1 MIYLIRV
8 KYEEVTLL
16 KIGYTKNIKK
26 RFSQYM
32 TENPL
37 AELLDKREGDK
48 RVEFSLHKFF
58 AKYKFDKRNEW
69 FYYDDYIIDNF
80 NIELQELYHEKALK
94 EKIEKVRSVSAKL
107 RHYCTFKEVFPET
120 TYSIPWLDKYIEVL
134 GFEKCSEL
142 DYDEV
147 KLTQLLNSILYPPT
161 DSEEDQ
167 ILQNFLDNEFYFC
180 RTFEGRLKLY
190 CEFRDKN
197 KDNPVIMEGLLCKV
211 TDQRFNQYYNY
222 FGTSGCRA
230 VGFRE
235 APILRFLRDDSK
247 KNLLREWIYFTF
259 KEGDRYSKAEL
270 KEILRGIYQKLSL
283 SRTPK
288 ASDLKEYFELS
299 KTTIT
304 TPEGKKNGFILK
316 KRLM

>member
-8 KYEEVTLL
+8 RYEDVTLL

-37 AELLDKREGDK
+37 AELLEEREGDK

-58 AKYKFDKRNEW
+58 AKYKFNKRNEW

-80 NIELQELYHEKALK
+80 NIELQELYHEKVLK
-94 EKIEKVRSVSAKL
+94 EKIEKVKSVSAKL
-107 RHYCTFKEVFPET
+107 RHYCTLKEVFPET

-147 KLTQLLNSILYPPT
+147 KLTQLLNSILYPST

-167 ILQNFLDNEFYFC
+167 ILQDFLDNEFYPC
-180 RTFEGRLKLY
+180 RIFDDRLKLY

-197 KDNPVIMEGLLCKV
+197 KDNPVIMEGLLNKV

-230 VGFRE
+230 VSFQE
-235 APILRFLRDDSK
+235 ASLLRLLRDASK
-247 KNLLREWIYFTF
+247 DDLLVKEIYSRFH
-259 KEGDRYSKAEL
+259 EGDRYSKADL

-283 SRTPK
+283 NRSPK
-288 ASDLKEYFELS
+288 ASDIQDYFEVS
-299 KTTIT
+299 KTNVI

-316 KRLM
+316 KRLL